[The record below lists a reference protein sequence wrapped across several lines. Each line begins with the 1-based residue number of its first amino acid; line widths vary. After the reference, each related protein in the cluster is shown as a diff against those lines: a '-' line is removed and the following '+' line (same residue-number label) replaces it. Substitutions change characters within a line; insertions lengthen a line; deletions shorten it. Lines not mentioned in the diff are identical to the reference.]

1 MRKLFV
7 SIVLLFISVSPSY
20 GQVCFDQVTADRMVV
35 ELQSCRFTEQEL
47 TFQEKKNLEL
57 MSMSEKQTLL
67 AKETEAK
74 FKACSAAL
82 GKTDQLMK
90 DKDAACDE
98 RVRQAKPSLWSMIS
112 GALGFFSA
120 GILIGL
126 LL

>member
-7 SIVLLFISVSPSY
+7 SIVLLFMSITPVY
-20 GQVCFDQVTADRMVV
+20 GQVCFNQETADRMVV

-57 MSMSEKQTLL
+57 MSVSEKQAQL
-67 AKETEAK
+67 ARETEAK

-98 RVRQAKPSLWSMIS
+98 RVKQAKPSLWSMIS
-112 GALGFFSA
+112 SALGCV
-120 GILIGL
+120 GIGL
-126 LL
+126 LIGILL

>member
-7 SIVLLFISVSPSY
+7 SIVLLFMSITPVY
-20 GQVCFDQVTADRMVV
+20 GQVCFNQETADRMVV

-57 MSMSEKQTLL
+57 MSVSEKQAQL
-67 AKETEAK
+67 ARETEAK

-90 DKDAACDE
+90 EVSEARAEIKGLWDE
-98 RVRQAKPSLWSMIS
+98 LIQAGVIGIS
-112 GALGFFSA
+112 QH
-120 GILIGL
+120 
-126 LL
+126 